1 MAAGAAPAPTKKVET
16 NNEAQESEFESQSQ
30 PLTFKQRVVRKLHEI
45 FQGRDEYLGW
55 RQ

>member
-1 MAAGAAPAPTKKVET
+1 MAAGAAPAPAKTTET
-16 NNEAQESEFESQSQ
+16 SNEAQEAQSQ
-30 PLTFKQRVVRKLHEI
+30 PPTLKQRIVRKLHEI